1 MRLLAFACGHL
12 ALMLGLALIAVF
24 GFDSVEPDWG
34 RAGSLAALAV
44 ASIVAT
50 LIATLSFGATTAIS
64 RRRASAGINA
74 VLGACAALFS
84 LGGLLGAALMV
95 NAVPLAV
102 SVITFA
108 LFGLLVALMPS
119 RKG

>member
-24 GFDSVEPDWG
+24 GFDSIEPDWG
-34 RAGSLAALAV
+34 KTGSIAVLAA

-50 LIATLSFGATTAIS
+50 LIATLSFGVTAAIS
-64 RRRASAGINA
+64 HRHARTGINA
-74 VLGACAALFS
+74 GVGACAALFS

-102 SVITFA
+102 SLVTFA

-119 RKG
+119 RKR